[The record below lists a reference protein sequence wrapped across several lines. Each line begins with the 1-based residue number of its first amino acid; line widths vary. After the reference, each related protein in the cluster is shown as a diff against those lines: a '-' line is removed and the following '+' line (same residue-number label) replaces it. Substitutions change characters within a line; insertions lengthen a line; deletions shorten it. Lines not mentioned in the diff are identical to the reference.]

1 VTSPNKINESSHT
14 GQSMCHTTAQT
25 AQHTKYNNTQ
35 TNTKIHTKIETSINT
50 KVKYKYTIAIIRK
63 VTAIC
68 AHKKINLKKIS
79 TEKY

>member
-1 VTSPNKINESSHT
+1 
-14 GQSMCHTTAQT
+14 MCHTTAQT

-35 TNTKIHTKIETSINT
+35 TNTTIHTRIQTSINT

-68 AHKKINLKKIS
+68 AHKKLIKNYPEIQ
-79 TEKY
+79 